1 MKGILKL
8 EGIVSALWS
17 KAQWKFLV
25 PQPNN
30 SGLVLSN
37 IIYREYSSVFGY
49 RMPREMP
56 CW

>member
-1 MKGILKL
+1 MKGILNL